1 MASAIFWVSRLSLP
15 AAASWLLV
23 TLLVAAAHAQA
34 ETPSAAGQ
42 QVGVPDTPDSLGANW
57 IKQRLAESSPS
68 VVMITVEGRD
78 GRQAGLGTGFVVDSR
93 GLIATNYH
101 VIGEARPIE
110 VRLEDGRELPVTE
123 VYASDRQLDLAVVRV
138 AAEGLRPLRM
148 AKDEPAMQQGDAV
161 LALGNPMGLRHSVVS
176 GIVSGQRDIEGRRML
191 QIAIPIEPGNSGGPL
206 LDRDGL
212 VRGIV
217 TMKSA
222 VTANLGFALEV
233 QALRGLLERPNPIPM
248 TRWKT
253 IGSLNPQD
261 WSTVFGSR
269 WEQRAGQILVS
280 EPGDSFGGRSLCL
293 WQREL
298 PAQPHELGV
307 QVRLSDEAG
316 AAGLVWHADGK
327 DRHYGFYPTAGRLR
341 LTLFEGPTVYSWQI
355 LEEFTSPHY
364 RPGEWNHLKVRLDGS
379 RAQCF
384 VNDQLVLERTLE
396 GPQSGQIG
404 LAKFRDTQASF
415 RQFRVAPQLA
425 PARLDD
431 ERLRKSREQLA
442 AVPLNDWAA
451 TASLD
456 TLAADS
462 AAARA
467 VLEQRVAELEDQTQQ
482 LRRLAKDVHTREVVR
497 LLEES
502 LAAPPASFDLIRAA
516 LLISHLDNPDLE
528 VDAYV
533 QMVDRMA
540 AEVSSAAGAE
550 AAPADRLAAL
560 DRYLFQEGGY
570 HGSRTNYYHAAN
582 SHLDRVLDDREGL
595 PVTLSVLYM
604 GLARRVGL
612 DVDGVGLPGHFVVR
626 WRPTDREPTWVDPF
640 DGGKR
645 LTAED
650 IRRFYQ
656 VDQGGEAPPDDLAT
670 LEPMSP
676 RSVLVRML
684 RNLLGVAQQ
693 NQEHEAMLRY
703 LETLVALAPDD
714 ASLRGMRA
722 VVRHQNGRK
731 QAAVED
737 LDWFLQ
743 QRPEGIDPEAIE
755 QLRGQFLRDRQ

>member
-1 MASAIFWVSRLSLP
+1 MASAILGTSRSNLRYPCGAWFTAVLLMMVIPVRVHAESP
-15 AAASWLLV
+15 VDAAASV
-23 TLLVAAAHAQA
+23 EA
-34 ETPSAAGQ
+34 E
-42 QVGVPDTPDSLGANW
+42 ANW

-68 VVMITVEGRD
+68 VVLITVEGRD
-78 GRQAGLGTGFVVDSR
+78 GRQAGLGTGFVVDAQ

-138 AAEGLRPLRM
+138 AAEGLKPLRL
-148 AKDEPAMQQGDAV
+148 AKDEAALQQGDEV

-222 VTANLGFALEV
+222 VTANLGFALDV
-233 QALRGLLERPNPIPM
+233 QALRGLLERPNPIAM

-261 WSTVFGSR
+261 WATVFGSR

-293 WQREL
+293 WQRDL
-298 PAQPHELGV
+298 PAQPHEFGV
-307 QVRLSDEAG
+307 QVRMDDEAG

-327 DRHYGFYPTAGRLR
+327 DRHYGFYPTAGKMR
-341 LTLFEGPTVYSWQI
+341 LTYFDGPTVYSWQI
-355 LEEFTSPHY
+355 LDEFTSPHY
-364 RPGEWNHLKVRLDGS
+364 RPGEWNYLKVRLDGN

-384 VNDQLVLERTLE
+384 VNDQMVLERTLE
-396 GPQSGQIG
+396 GPQSGRVG

-425 PARLDD
+425 AVRLDD
-431 ERLRKSREQLA
+431 ERLRKTREQLA
-442 AVPLNDWAA
+442 AVPLNDWA
-451 TASLD
+451 TTGSLD
-456 TLAADS
+456 PLAADS
-462 AAARA
+462 VAART
-467 VLEQRVAELEDQTQQ
+467 VLEQRVAELEEQTRHLQ
-482 LRRLAKDVHTREVVR
+482 RLAKDVHTREVVR

-502 LAAPPASFDLIRAA
+502 LAGPPAAVDLVRSA
-516 LLISHLDNPDLE
+516 LLISRLDNPDLD

-550 AAPADRLAAL
+550 ASPADRLAAL

-595 PVTLSVLYM
+595 PVTLSVLYL
-604 GLARRVGL
+604 GLARRLGVEL
-612 DVDGVGLPGHFVVR
+612 DGVGLPGHFVVR
-626 WRPTDREPTWVDPF
+626 WRREGTDPVWVDPF

-650 IRRFYQ
+650 VRRFYQ
-656 VDQGGEAPPDDLAT
+656 VGQGGEIVPAGAGEEEAMAPRAI
-670 LEPMSP
+670 
-676 RSVLVRML
+676 LVRML

-693 NQEHEAMLRY
+693 NQEQEAMLRY

-714 ASLRGMRA
+714 ISLRGMRA
-722 VVRHQNGRK
+722 VIRHQNGRK

-743 QRPEGIDPEAIE
+743 HRPEGIDPEAIE
-755 QLRGQFLRDRQ
+755 QLRRQFLQGKS